1 MTQDESTLIH
11 REYVSGRPF
20 EAVIEAFEA
29 VVGTLDDASL
39 QEAVTASSDEA
50 GFEARLRAFEGSSGF
65 MKFFVADHGAWL
77 ARVGQKAR
85 ARMYVI
91 GNPLI
96 ARTMLRHDVAMG
108 LHVPVRVL
116 IYEHRGDGK
125 CHLGYDVPSSLMA
138 RLGNEELLVAARKLD
153 DKLARLAEQVTGD
166 SARG

>member
-1 MTQDESTLIH
+1 MIQDESTLIH
-11 REYVSGRPF
+11 REYVSDRPF
-20 EAVIEAFEA
+20 EAVVEAFEA
-29 VVGTLDDASL
+29 VVGTLEDPSL
-39 QEAVTASSDEA
+39 QEALTASGDEA
-50 GFEARLRAFEGSSGF
+50 GFEARLRAAEGPSGF

-116 IYEHRGDGK
+116 IHEHRDGK

-153 DKLARLAEQVTGD
+153 DKLALLAEQVTGD

>member
-1 MTQDESTLIH
+1 M
-11 REYVSGRPF
+11 
-20 EAVIEAFEA
+20 
-29 VVGTLDDASL
+29 
-39 QEAVTASSDEA
+39 
-50 GFEARLRAFEGSSGF
+50 
-65 MKFFVADHGAWL
+65 

-116 IYEHRGDGK
+116 IHEHRDGK

-153 DKLARLAEQVTGD
+153 DKLALLAEQVTGD